1 MKKYILIILLISIL
15 SLTAVVNAEYEV
27 ETGIGKMEGHT
38 TYTIEFIADGDTGKS
53 ELAFNIDTLIDVLKY
68 KNKRQNRPY
77 SFSLEIKS
85 NHFFENSGILIDTD
99 WENGDRII
107 YSETDTDLELL
118 NLDLRFTSKNLLDQL
133 DLRFIAGY
141 EWQDYNFMGYGT
153 VQTDFRFSPPQ
164 TVQFRDDINTIAYE
178 INYYIPY
185 LALSVSNNEE
195 RKRDYNLIIG
205 YSPATSAVD
214 EDTHILRNKVSRSVT
229 NGYSYFVEADLNYI
243 IRNNTFFKIGG
254 KYVKIDTDGSQTQY
268 GFTEE
273 GNPYKYEGISVEIN
287 STQAV
292 ISAGFQKK
300 F

>member
-15 SLTAVVNAEYEV
+15 SFTAVVNAEYEV

-53 ELAFNIDTLIDVLKY
+53 KLAFNIDTLIDVLKY
-68 KNKRQNRPY
+68 KNKRQNAPY
-77 SFSLEIKS
+77 TYSLEIKS
-85 NHFFENSGILIDTD
+85 NHFFKNSGILTDTD
-99 WENGDRII
+99 WINGYRAI

-118 NLDLRFTSKNLLDQL
+118 NLDFRFTSKNLVDRF
-133 DLRFIAGY
+133 DLRFITGY

-153 VQTDFRFSPPQ
+153 VQTDFRFSPPEED
-164 TVQFRDDINTIAYE
+164 VFRDDINTIAYD

-185 LALSVSNNEE
+185 LAVSVSNKKE

-205 YSPATSAVD
+205 YSPAVRAVD
-214 EDTHILRNKVSRSVT
+214 EDTHILRNKVSKSET
-229 NGYSYFVEADLNYI
+229 DGYSYFIEADFNYK
-243 IRNNTFFKIGG
+243 IRENTFFKIGG
-254 KYVKIDTDGSQTQY
+254 EYLKIDTDGTQTQY
-268 GFTEE
+268 GFTQA
-273 GNPYKYEGISVEIN
+273 GNPYEYEGIPIEIN

-292 ISAGFQKK
+292 IIAGFQRK